1 MSPWTVHR
9 CTIHGGKVNI
19 CGYCSMNSAWT
30 VTALLQ
36 NAWKKR
42 TKTQLHKCRR
52 SFSGIQTDT
61 SIKKLKE
68 KIFFSSLKYILG
80 SIFVPR
86 NLKFYTF
93 IISSTLVKF
102 QRFFFFFW
110 WNDEMSNTLYFQLQ
124 KYNFL
129 NWRDWNRTFTIF

>member
-1 MSPWTVHR
+1 MYNTTSLGT
-9 CTIHGGKVNI
+9 CFIEI
-19 CGYCSMNSAWT
+19 E
-30 VTALLQ
+30 
-36 NAWKKR
+36 
-42 TKTQLHKCRR
+42 
-52 SFSGIQTDT
+52 T

-102 QRFFFFFW
+102 QWKKNNFW
-110 WNDEMSNTLYFQLQ
+110 WNEEMSNILYFQLQ
-124 KYNFL
+124 KYNFFKL
-129 NWRDWNRTFTIF
+129 KGLKQNIYYILIFKNQKKKKKILAQIEFDFRKITIGNLHIFNN